1 MLYLGVV
8 QHESSVTV
16 SERVISKWN
25 TLIRKLD
32 NPQENLDCSNFS
44 RDSMSQRAASGVP
57 AYPVKRALNCR
68 NVALQMYALWTKS
81 QLWRIAMVILNR
93 LEVEAPQDISMPMCL
108 KANFT
113 LHASG
118 TKPWKNLHF
127 NRISPFAAC
136 FGIIRAAVSY
146 FSSPAA

>member
-1 MLYLGVV
+1 
-8 QHESSVTV
+8 
-16 SERVISKWN
+16 
-25 TLIRKLD
+25 
-32 NPQENLDCSNFS
+32 
-44 RDSMSQRAASGVP
+44 MSQRAASGVP

-118 TKPWKNLHF
+118 TKP
-127 NRISPFAAC
+127 
-136 FGIIRAAVSY
+136 
-146 FSSPAA
+146 